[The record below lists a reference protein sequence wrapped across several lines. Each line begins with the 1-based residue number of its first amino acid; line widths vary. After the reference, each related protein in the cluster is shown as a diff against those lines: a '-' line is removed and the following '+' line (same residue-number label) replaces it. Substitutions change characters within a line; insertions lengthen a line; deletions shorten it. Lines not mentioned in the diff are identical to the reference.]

1 MKHFHKL
8 LALSAVAAVAAVQI
22 TMAQGPT
29 RATRAPGAVATQ
41 LVTHTLQPGGT
52 PATEV
57 ASPVPPQIGDARK
70 PGTSRLVLPSGMA
83 RQPGATSG
91 LTIVPT
97 FDSTITS
104 DPNAAAIE
112 AAINTAIVNIESQF
126 SDPITVNINF
136 AEGGGLGQS
145 STYFATFSYSTFL
158 AALKADAKTSDDAT
172 AISLLANVSNNPVN
186 NSASINVKTA
196 NGRAVGIALNPPSGQ
211 PDGFILLNTTLT
223 SPGSPG
229 SSGSYSLTVVAE
241 HEIDEVLGKGSSLSG
256 SGVLNGT
263 IFPEDLFRYSSAST
277 RTFTTTDSRISGVF
291 AYFSIDALHS
301 LAEFDNQNDGGDFG
315 DWQSNPRRSGVGPK
329 VQDAFA
335 TPGSAPALSV
345 ELTDLDVI
353 GYDRVGTQTP
363 PAITTQPVSQTV
375 VVGANAQ
382 FTVAASGTP
391 APTYQWQG
399 SINGG
404 STWSNLTDGYPYAG
418 TATTTLTVGPVTHSL
433 SGYQVRAVATNV
445 VSSATSNAA
454 TLTVRNPATPGDFD
468 GDGKSDISVF
478 RPSNGDWFIL
488 KSSTSYSTYSAYQWG
503 ISTDIPVPGDYDGD
517 GKIDIAIFRPSNGYW
532 FIALSST
539 NYSTYVDY
547 QFGVGTDIPVTR
559 DYDGDGKTDLAI
571 YRPSTGNW
579 YIAYSGT
586 NFTTSANYAFGVST
600 DMPVPG
606 DYDGDGKGD
615 LALYRPSTG
624 TWYIAYSSTNF
635 TTSAAYAFGIST
647 DKPVPADYDGDGK
660 FDLAVYRAST
670 GTWFVA
676 FSGTNFTTSAN
687 YQWGAG
693 GDIPVPSDYDGDGK
707 TDPAVFRPSTGSW
720 FALKSST
727 SYSTYLG
734 FNWGLSSDTP
744 INKR

>member
-1 MKHFHKL
+1 MRHFHKTKRRTSTPVATRFTL
-8 LALSAVAAVAAVQI
+8 LALSGAAALAAVQI

-29 RATRAPGAVATQ
+29 RVTGLVATQ
-41 LVTHTLQPGGT
+41 LVTHTLQAGGA
-52 PATEV
+52 PETEV
-57 ASPVPPQIGDARK
+57 ISPAPSQIGDARK
-70 PGTSRLVLPSGMA
+70 PGASGLVVPGGMA

-91 LTIVPT
+91 LTIVPA

-104 DPNAAAIE
+104 DANAAVIE
-112 AAINTAIVNIESQF
+112 AAINTAITNIESQF
-126 SDPITVNINF
+126 SDPITVNISF
-136 AEGGGLGQS
+136 GEGGGLGQS
-145 STYFATFSYSTFL
+145 STYFGSTTYSTFL

-172 AISLLANVSNNPVN
+172 AISLLANVANNPVN
-186 NSASINVKTA
+186 NSSSINLKTA
-196 NGRAVGIALNPPSGQ
+196 NFRAVGIAANPPPGQ
-211 PDGFILLNTTLT
+211 PDGFILLNTALT

-229 SSGSYSLTVVAE
+229 TSSQYSLIAVAE
-241 HEIDEVLGKGSSLSG
+241 HEIDEVLGKGSALPN
-256 SGVLNGT
+256 VPNGT
-263 IFPEDLFRYSSAST
+263 IFPEDLFRYSSPST
-277 RTFTTTDSRISGVF
+277 RTFTTTDSRTSGVF
-291 AYFSIDALHS
+291 AYFSINGQTS

-335 TPGSAPALSV
+335 TPGTAPALSV
-345 ELTDLDVI
+345 ELNALDVI

-375 VVGANAQ
+375 VVGSNAT

-391 APTYQWQG
+391 APTYQWQV

-404 STWSNLTDGYPYAG
+404 STWSNLTDGFPYAG
-418 TATTTLTVGPVTHSL
+418 TATTTLTVGPVTHGIN
-433 SGYQVRAVATNV
+433 GYQFRAVATNV
-445 VSSATSNAA
+445 VSSANSNAA

-488 KSSTSYSTYSAYQWG
+488 KSSTSYSTYAAYQWG
-503 ISTDIPVPGDYDGD
+503 VSTDMPVPG
-517 GKIDIAIFRPSNGYW
+517 
-532 FIALSST
+532 
-539 NYSTYVDY
+539 
-547 QFGVGTDIPVTR
+547 

-600 DMPVPG
+600 DVPVPG

-635 TTSAAYAFGIST
+635 TTSSAYAFGIST
-647 DKPVPADYDGDGK
+647 DKPVPADFDGDGK
-660 FDLAVYRAST
+660 FDLAVYRASS
-670 GTWFVA
+670 GTWYVA
-676 FSGTNFTTSAN
+676 FSGTNFTTSAS

-707 TDPAVFRPSTGSW
+707 TDPAVYRPSTGSW
-720 FALKSST
+720 YALKSST
-727 SYSTYLG
+727 GFSTYLG
-734 FNWGLSSDTP
+734 FNWGLSTDTP